1 MELNEYFEML
11 SKGFEETYAV
21 AKVARSKGFD
31 PKTEV
36 EIIPASDLAKR
47 VEGLIGLEGLAE
59 LIRKK
64 YGAKTR
70 SGLAFDVVKEICT
83 NNDYDTYSKIKRLEL
98 AVKVGTAILTEGVLV
113 APTEGIS
120 TVEEYKNSDGS
131 SYVSVVYAGPIRGA
145 GGTSAALSVALA
157 DCGRKILGY
166 GEYKPTKDIVER
178 AVEEI
183 ELYHTRAARLQ
194 YKPNDDDI
202 RSLFE
207 NCPVCI
213 DGVPTE
219 EVEVGVHANLS
230 RINSEGKEVPITNR
244 VRGGMALVSCE
255 GIAQKA
261 KKLVEETKNA
271 GLDWPWL
278 SKLIKIDLKGPTDKK
293 DTNDKI
299 AVFLDELVAGR
310 PVIAYPKTIG
320 GLRLRYGRSRFTGI
334 AAKGFS
340 PATMILTNSFIAIG
354 TQLKVELPGKGCV
367 AMPVDSIEGPFVKLK
382 SGECL
387 RVNDANTATLLKN
400 EVEEI
405 ITLGDILITYGD
417 FKKTNTPLQPTSYVE
432 EYWTLQLQQKGFEG
446 RFSENFIELYD
457 ISKKYSVPLHP
468 KFLFE
473 FSSVTNTALIEL
485 ITELSSTIKSLNVK
499 KLNDINTLIL
509 NTKTNKRTL
518 EMLTVT
524 HKLLDNK
531 IVIERDYAQSLLV
544 SLGFISIEDDSICSP
559 LENLNK
565 DSIEKSQLEF
575 VNTLSPIK
583 IMKRSTFI
591 GGRIGRPEKAK
602 ERMMKPLVSVLF
614 PIGTYASKDK
624 NITKAF
630 LSDSRKFKSGLK
642 AEIANYRCNN
652 CRRNIDTPYCYD
664 CNKKAVIERKCP
676 KCYAIMFDITCK
688 KCNVRTDS
696 SIEKDIPLVNVINN
710 ATRKL
715 KITKLPPV
723 IKGVKSLSN
732 KDKLTE
738 TIEKGILRAQNG
750 VSIFKDGTA
759 RFDATDVP
767 ITHFYPIEVGVS
779 VQKLRELGYT
789 KDYKGNEL
797 NSDEQLVE
805 LRHQDVILN
814 RRGAEYLLNISKF
827 VDQMLEDL
835 YGMEKYY
842 KANVPNDMIGKLVI
856 TLAPHTSCAVLGR
869 IIGFTDAVVGFA
881 HPYTIC
887 ARRRNCDGDEDT
899 TMLLLDALINF
910 SKEFLPVTVGGT
922 MDTPLILTVNV
933 KVDEVDD
940 EVHTMEV
947 VENYPIELYEKSLNY
962 ASPSE
967 VKLKRVSD
975 KMNTDKSSEGISF
988 THESS
993 FNAVANSPKRTVYT
1007 QFKSMQEKVDAE
1019 FALMDKIYA
1028 INKPDAAR
1036 RVITSHFIPDLIG
1049 NLHSFSK
1056 QTFRCSSCNA
1066 KYRRIPLIG
1075 KCTKDGGKLLLTI
1088 SKGGIEKYLDMAIN
1102 LAARYNLDPYI
1113 RQRLNLAKDEIEEL
1127 FVGENNEETKQ
1138 FNLSKFM

>member
-83 NNDYDTYSKIKRLEL
+83 NNDYDNYNKIKRLEL

-310 PVIAYPKTIG
+310 PVIACPKTIG

-354 TQLKVELPGKGCV
+354 TQLKIELPGKGCV

-432 EYWTLQLQQKGFEG
+432 EYWNLQLQQKGFEG

-473 FSSVTNTALIEL
+473 FSSVSNTALIEL
-485 ITELSSTIKSLNVK
+485 ITELSSTIKGLNVK